1 MFNKFLSLY
10 LCGYG
15 KGTSH
20 TKALISLIVKWANL
34 LQIKHFNRAVLMDLS
49 KAFDKNHDL
58 LIAKIHTDCFD
69 KSFSCLVTLH
79 TDFKEQNLIVPLPL
93 GKNWYEVS
101 HKDLFSTYTRTICFA
116 YLNLKWLISVT
127 KQI

>member
-1 MFNKFLSLY
+1 
-10 LCGYG
+10 
-15 KGTSH
+15 
-20 TKALISLIVKWANL
+20 
-34 LQIKHFNRAVLMDLS
+34 MDLS

-93 GKNWYEVS
+93 GKN
-101 HKDLFSTYTRTICFA
+101 
-116 YLNLKWLISVT
+116 
-127 KQI
+127 